1 MRMVMMR
8 TIMIIL
14 IKVRIMIMILFIMV
28 MMRIIMI
35 IILIKAALELQ
46 NNVRLETR
54 FVRAGENF
62 HSFTVEDW
70 R

>member
-1 MRMVMMR
+1 MKMVMMR
-8 TIMIIL
+8 IMMIIL
-14 IKVRIMIMILFIMV
+14 IKTA
-28 MMRIIMI
+28 
-35 IILIKAALELQ
+35 KSY

-54 FVRAGENF
+54 SVRAGENF

>member
-1 MRMVMMR
+1 M
-8 TIMIIL
+8 
-14 IKVRIMIMILFIMV
+14 KMV
-28 MMRIIMI
+28 MMRIMM
-35 IILIKAALELQ
+35 IILIKAAESY

-54 FVRAGENF
+54 SVRAGENF

>member
-1 MRMVMMR
+1 MKMVMMKS
-8 TIMIIL
+8 IM
-14 IKVRIMIMILFIMV
+14 
-28 MMRIIMI
+28 

>member
-1 MRMVMMR
+1 MKGRSLDEDGDDEDHHDHLDQGCFGA
-8 TIMIIL
+8 TQQL
-14 IKVRIMIMILFIMV
+14 LQCK
-28 MMRIIMI
+28 
-35 IILIKAALELQ
+35 ELQ
-46 NNVRLETR
+46 QCSTLETR